1 MQKTPVFWDEQ
12 FGKAVKTAFSSSGRF
27 FWRRMYIQQ
36 SILISYSLS
45 GLEQKTFHLL
55 CKKFEP
61 ELFTLHSS
69 WPTEHFAEKRT
80 FVWSKSLITFGHW
93 GEKFRSFP
101 HFFAYL
107 WKLHSMCPKEL
118 FELDNDLSIG
128 AGGWTKHFQSTGR
141 KFSENLSKK
150 QRLLRKNILEGLFSR
165 RRARIEEKL
174 LETSYNERNLL
185 DFKRNAF
192 L

>member
-1 MQKTPVFWDEQ
+1 MQKTPAFWDER

-27 FWRRMYIQQ
+27 FWRRLYIQQ
-36 SILISYSLS
+36 SILIFIHFRAWSRKRLICSAKNLS
-45 GLEQKTFHLL
+45 QSCLHCILAGQKTF
-55 CKKFEP
+55 CG
-61 ELFTLHSS
+61 
-69 WPTEHFAEKRT
+69 KRT
-80 FVWSKSLITFGHW
+80 FVWSKSLVTFGHW

-150 QRLLRKNILEGLFSR
+150 QRLLRKNILEGLSWR
-165 RRARIEEKL
+165 RRACIEEKL
-174 LETSYNERNLL
+174 LEISYNERNLL
-185 DFKRNAF
+185 DLKRNAF